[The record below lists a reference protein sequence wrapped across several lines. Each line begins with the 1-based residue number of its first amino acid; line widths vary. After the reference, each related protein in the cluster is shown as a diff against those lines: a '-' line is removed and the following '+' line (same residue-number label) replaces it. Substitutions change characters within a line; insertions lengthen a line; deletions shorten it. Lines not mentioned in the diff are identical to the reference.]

1 MAIIAIIR
9 QLMDESG
16 KSKRIQLWVGLAIS
30 LACMA
35 AIFIFVKPAEII
47 DALKDARY
55 ELWLLAILS
64 VLLFMVLRAIRW
76 QFMLNARSSSE
87 ASLPSGTP
95 SGVPYG
101 TVFNIQNIGYFL
113 TYILP
118 FRLGDVARA
127 VLIGN
132 VPPITISRGLSTMV
146 AERVLDLLFMVIL
159 FPIAVS
165 SLGEMPIEIR
175 TAVQLAS
182 FLAIAAAVVLIGA
195 ANQRQVSVKI
205 AAAILDRIPKLNT
218 LLWSR
223 RLNDLLLGLNVFT
236 RIGDAILLIILSIL
250 VWLPI
255 IGGYY
260 VGLRGMNLDVTVMEA
275 AFVVCISA
283 FALSIP
289 STPGGIGPQDA
300 GISFAVASVLGQ
312 PGGAA
317 VTFAFL
323 FRGVNY
329 LVLGILA
336 IIGITFTGETF
347 GSVIKSTQSFVQNRT
362 N

>member
-9 QLMDESG
+9 QLMNGSDKG
-16 KSKRIQLWVGLAIS
+16 KKIQLLVGLAVS
-30 LACMA
+30 LACLA
-35 AIFIFVKPAEII
+35 AIFIFVKPVEII
-47 DALKDARY
+47 EALKGARY
-55 ELWLLAILS
+55 DLWLLAILS
-64 VLLFMVLRAIRW
+64 VIIFMALRAVRW
-76 QFMLNARSSSE
+76 RFMLNAGSGSE
-87 ASLPSGTP
+87 AGLPF
-95 SGVPYG
+95 G
-101 TVFNIQNIGYFL
+101 TVFHVQNIGYFL

-159 FPIAVS
+159 FPIAVA
-165 SLGEMPIEIR
+165 SLGELPIEIR
-175 TAVQLAS
+175 TAVRLAS
-182 FLAIAAAVVLIGA
+182 FLAIAAAIVLIGA
-195 ANQRQVSVKI
+195 ANQREIAVKI
-205 AAAILDRIPKLNT
+205 AAAFLDRIPNLDT
-218 LLWSR
+218 LVWSR

-236 RIGDAILLIILSIL
+236 RIGDAILLIILSVL

-275 AFVVCISA
+275 AFVVCIAA

-289 STPGGIGPQDA
+289 STPGGVGPQDA
-300 GISFAVASVLGQ
+300 GITFAVATVLGQ

-336 IIGITFTGETF
+336 IIGISFTGETF

-362 N
+362 K

>member
-1 MAIIAIIR
+1 
-9 QLMDESG
+9 
-16 KSKRIQLWVGLAIS
+16 
-30 LACMA
+30 
-35 AIFIFVKPAEII
+35 
-47 DALKDARY
+47 
-55 ELWLLAILS
+55 
-64 VLLFMVLRAIRW
+64 
-76 QFMLNARSSSE
+76 
-87 ASLPSGTP
+87 
-95 SGVPYG
+95 
-101 TVFNIQNIGYFL
+101 
-113 TYILP
+113 
-118 FRLGDVARA
+118 
-127 VLIGN
+127 
-132 VPPITISRGLSTMV
+132 MV
-146 AERVLDLLFMVIL
+146 AERMLDLLFMVIL
-159 FPIAVS
+159 FPIAVA
-165 SLGEMPIEIR
+165 SLGEMPVEIK
-175 TAVQLAS
+175 TAVRLAS

-195 ANQRQVSVKI
+195 ANQREISVKI
-205 AAAILDRIPKLNT
+205 ATAILDRIPKLDT
-218 LLWSR
+218 LVWSR

-236 RIGDAILLIILSIL
+236 RLSDAILLIILSIL

-289 STPGGIGPQDA
+289 STPGGVGPQDA
-300 GISFAVASVLGQ
+300 GITFAVASVLGQ

-336 IIGITFTGETF
+336 IIGISLTGETF

-362 N
+362 D

>member
-1 MAIIAIIR
+1 MAIIAII
-9 QLMDESG
+9 QPLMDESS
-16 KSKRIQLWVGLAIS
+16 KSKRIQLWLGVAVS
-30 LACMA
+30 LACLA
-35 AIFIFVKPAEII
+35 AIFVFVKPAEII
-47 DALKDARY
+47 EALKGARFD
-55 ELWLLAILS
+55 LWLLAILS
-64 VLLFMVLRAIRW
+64 VIIFMVLRAVRW
-76 QFMLNARSSSE
+76 RFMLNAGSSSDE
-87 ASLPSGTP
+87 GLPF
-95 SGVPYG
+95 G
-101 TVFNIQNIGYFL
+101 TVFHVQNIGYFL

-132 VPPITISRGLSTMV
+132 IPPITISRGLSTMV

-159 FPIAVS
+159 FPIAVA
-165 SLGEMPIEIR
+165 SLSELPVEIR
-175 TAVQLAS
+175 TAVRLAS
-182 FLAIAAAVVLIGA
+182 ILAIAAAIVLIGA
-195 ANQRQVSVKI
+195 ANQREVSVKI
-205 AAAILDRIPKLNT
+205 AAAFLDRVPKLDT
-218 LLWSR
+218 LVWSC

-236 RIGDAILLIILSIL
+236 RISDAILLIIMSIL

-275 AFVVCISA
+275 AFVVCIAA

-289 STPGGIGPQDA
+289 STPGGVGPQEA
-300 GISFAVASVLGQ
+300 GITFAVTTVLGQ

-317 VTFAFL
+317 VTFALL

-336 IIGITFTGETF
+336 IIGIGFTGETF
-347 GSVIKSTQSFVQNRT
+347 GSVIKSTQSFVQDRSK
-362 N
+362 